1 MSFVL
6 ASHVSQPI
14 GHPRS
19 EDLIE
24 DSTIKETA
32 NLYGNISCVNVVVS
46 QSLIYS
52 PTMTNEATEVNAVL
66 YNIDTWRSHVFA

>member
-24 DSTIKETA
+24 SSTIKETT

-52 PTMTNEATEVNAVL
+52 PTMTNE
-66 YNIDTWRSHVFA
+66 YNIDTWRSHVFG